1 MHGAGDIQGQGIS
14 DNRFYRQSLCQQIQD
29 LRVAAQGERLSY
41 VAMYATAFGLG
52 DKKDFNTDGGVMK
65 IQCCLTCEHYF
76 KSVSGKMKC
85 GYEDYIDNCLK
96 HQINDFYTCESYE
109 ENFNANNE
117 YEKFFIEALKMFNNA
132 KEAL

>member
-1 MHGAGDIQGQGIS
+1 
-14 DNRFYRQSLCQQIQD
+14 
-29 LRVAAQGERLSY
+29 
-41 VAMYATAFGLG
+41 
-52 DKKDFNTDGGVMK
+52 MK

-85 GYEDYIDNCLK
+85 GYADFVDNCLK
-96 HQINDFYTCESYE
+96 HKINDFYACESYE

-117 YEKFFIEALKMFNNA
+117 YEKFFIEALEMSNNT